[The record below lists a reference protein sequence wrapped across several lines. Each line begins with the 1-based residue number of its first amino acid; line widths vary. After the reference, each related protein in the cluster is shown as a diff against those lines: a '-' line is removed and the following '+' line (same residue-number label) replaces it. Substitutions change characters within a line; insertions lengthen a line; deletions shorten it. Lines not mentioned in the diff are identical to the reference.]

1 MFHRARHFLTRLG
14 LAAARGLRP
23 QRSVLVTVYLP
34 HDPRA
39 IITGYTP
46 GTPLILADQFDL
58 DLTPRLADTALL
70 ERVFARDTGG
80 RDDVVLGRI
89 FEALNDYPEPG
100 DEHLT
105 ARWYGGGHR
114 SLSVG
119 DVVALGPRHYACA
132 AIGWE
137 PIMQPD

>member
-1 MFHRARHFLTRLG
+1 M
-14 LAAARGLRP
+14 
-23 QRSVLVTVYLP
+23 TVYLAN
-34 HDPRA
+34 DPLA
-39 IITGYTP
+39 MLTGYTR
-46 GTPLILADQFDL
+46 GTAVTLADRFDL

-80 RDDVVLGRI
+80 PDDVVLGRI
-89 FEALNDYPEPG
+89 FDALNDHPEPG

-105 ARWYGGGHR
+105 DRWYRGGRR

-137 PIMQPD
+137 PIARPD